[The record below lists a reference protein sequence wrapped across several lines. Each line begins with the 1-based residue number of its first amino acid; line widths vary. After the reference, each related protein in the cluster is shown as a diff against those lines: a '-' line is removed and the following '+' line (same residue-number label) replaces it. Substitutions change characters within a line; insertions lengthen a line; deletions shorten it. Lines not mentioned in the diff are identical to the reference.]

1 MPADDAGRRQPR
13 HTPRAACDFCGA
25 PRARGERRRF
35 VWDTGLGDEL
45 VLADLCERYA
55 AEAPRLLE
63 VYGGHGREV
72 IRLTQAAPMS
82 AVAPGPVQKVG
93 GLLVRGLL
101 YVLIALAAFVVVTF
115 VTSRV

>member
-1 MPADDAGRRQPR
+1 
-13 HTPRAACDFCGA
+13 
-25 PRARGERRRF
+25 
-35 VWDTGLGDEL
+35 
-45 VLADLCERYA
+45 VLADLCGRCA
-55 AEAPRLLE
+55 AEGTRLLE

-82 AVAPGPVQKVG
+82 AVAPGLVQRVRG
-93 GLLVRGLL
+93 ILVRGLL